1 MKKLQ
6 VLLLLSCILLLAGCA
21 EMFQGKVDMMVGS
34 NGGGLSGLLSEK
46 AAISKLA
53 TPAQLNVSQRDSS
66 YYIDLNWSA
75 VDGAITYY
83 IQRATLTPDKY
94 EGKTEEE
101 INAALEELYEDLVL
115 MVYGTNY
122 RDTTATDPNVR
133 YYYRVYAENSREKY
147 DPSEPT
153 NSVWGSVFG
162 VPANIRADLGQHT
175 DKVNVVWDAVD
186 GATSYEIHRG
196 TDASGAGAVKLASIP
211 SNRTQYTNMV
221 NTDEQGKEFYY
232 TIYAVNRI
240 GERSAASSVQ
250 MGFALV
256 AGAPSQPGNVN
267 ILNGRGT
274 TTGSITI
281 KWDPVTAASGDIT
294 YYVYRSSSE
303 DSALLLLGGE
313 KNKTEYT
320 DSRSLKPGVYYYYQV
335 QAAVLDEADV
345 ELKSKFSES
354 GKLTSDGKENKKA
367 AEGFILS
374 APDEVFAE
382 KTSSGI
388 SIKFSPAIGN
398 DTERA
403 GYTYKIYGDSSQTGT
418 FTTEVASQAASELT
432 LTPDKD
438 NPELK
443 YYNINVAAHNFYK
456 VVTMNG
462 DVTSK
467 ASAVVAPTPFAATI
481 GSASQAGNF
490 QFAERDANSSGVYPV
505 KITWSKPT
513 DDTPAGYHVYRSSS
527 KDSGYRKITSDPVS
541 ADATLEFF
549 DANDTAKA
557 GKKYWYKVLAVN
569 ALGQGSYY
577 SDPVQGWGALTHE
590 QFLTEFYKTINSSLK
605 KLTLMHKPNN
615 LDKMGSETK
624 YGTISGSIYYNVGM
638 SAYVTIRYDNYADF
652 YIDDTD
658 KSQGP
663 YFILTGNSDT
673 AADMSANGEMKG
685 TITCT
690 GMYKG
695 SVDHSQ
701 IQIKGGA
708 PGGGGYIVQMDGFT
722 EKKSVSYKHVS
733 R

>member
-1 MKKLQ
+1 MKKLLILSLATT
-6 VLLLLSCILLLAGCA
+6 LLLTGCA
-21 EMFQGKVDMMVGS
+21 EMFQGKVDMVVGS

-46 AAISKLA
+46 AAISKLD
-53 TPAQLNVSQRDSS
+53 TPAQLNVSRRDSS
-66 YYIDLNWSA
+66 HYIDLNWSA

-94 EGKTEEE
+94 DGKSEEE
-101 INAALEELYEDLVL
+101 INAALEEVYEDLVL
-115 MVYGTNY
+115 MVYGTTY

-162 VPANIRADLGQHT
+162 VPANIRADLGQYT
-175 DKVNVVWDAVD
+175 DKVNVAWDAVD

-211 SNRTQYTNMV
+211 SNRTQYTNMI

-256 AGAPSQPGNVN
+256 AGAPSQPENV
-267 ILNGRGT
+267 IVSNGRGT
-274 TTGSITI
+274 TTGSITL
-281 KWDPVTAASGDIT
+281 KWNPVTAASDSIT

-335 QAAVLDEADV
+335 QAAVLDEATGE

-374 APDEVFAE
+374 PPDEMFAE
-382 KTSSGI
+382 KTAEGI
-388 SIKFSPAIGN
+388 TIRFSPAIGN

-443 YYNINVAAHNFYK
+443 YYTVKVDAHNFYK

-467 ASAVVAPTPFAATI
+467 ASSVVAPTPFAAKI

-490 QFAERDANSSGVYPV
+490 QFAENDANSSGVYPV

-541 ADATLEFF
+541 ADATLEFI

-557 GKKYWYKVLAVN
+557 GKKYWYKVLSVN
-569 ALGQGSYY
+569 SLGQGSYY
-577 SDPVQGWGALTHE
+577 SEPVQGWGALTHE
-590 QFLTEFYKTINSSLK
+590 QYLIEFNKTVVVAQKRLTY
-605 KLTLMHKPNN
+605 MHKPGST
-615 LDKMGSETK
+615 DKLGTETK
-624 YGTISGSIYYNVGM
+624 SAVEGTIYYDAQIAGLGARIIM
-638 SAYVTIRYDNYADF
+638 RYTNLVEF
-652 YIDDTD
+652 YIDDD
-658 KSQGP
+658 KNNGP
-663 YFILTGNSDT
+663 YFKLSGESNT
-673 AADMSANGEMKG
+673 SANMSSNGSMDG
-685 TITCT
+685 TVTCS
-690 GMYKG
+690 GMYPGKV
-695 SVDHSQ
+695 SYDK
-701 IQIKGGA
+701 IEIKGGA
-708 PGGGGYIVQMDGFT
+708 AGGGTYGVEPTGFGKV
-722 EKKSVSYKHVS
+722 EVPYNKI
-733 R
+733 